1 MCALCA
7 SYGKLRILGSVSALM
22 FGVSPI
28 PLGSKIECN
37 CFAMLD
43 IPMSGTS
50 PLNDSSVSTLSC
62 CFWLFFLFDYLCVC
76 VCSRCELS
84 KSAVDAPCRL
94 LLIRCS
100 PFLIIHDGPHGSAS
114 SRFLSKL
121 RVQASRYRPLS
132 HHVNTR
138 QCSHVSC
145 IEGNR
150 RFSDRSYYG
159 SHGQVSGLR
168 ANSSFEHERC
178 SQCFCCQ
185 P

>member
-1 MCALCA
+1 M
-7 SYGKLRILGSVSALM
+7 SALM

-28 PLGSKIECN
+28 PFGSKIECN
-37 CFAMLD
+37 CFAMLNFY
-43 IPMSGTS
+43 MSGTS

-62 CFWLFFLFDYLCVC
+62 CFWLFFSFDHLC

-100 PFLIIHDGPHGSAS
+100 QFLIIHDGPHGSAS

-121 RVQASRYRPLS
+121 MVQASRNHPLS
-132 HHVNTR
+132 HHVNSR

-159 SHGQVSGLR
+159 YHGQVSGPR

-178 SQCFCCQ
+178 S
-185 P
+185 